1 MPDPKPQ
8 PTPPSPTSVEAREA
22 SQRNAAKA
30 AHDTSVE
37 GAKSVADAV
46 RRVADAAVSALQARP
61 VAGPEGNFVFSASG
75 NRFRIRGN
83 GLGTNGTV
91 KIGEQQLNVRAWGT
105 TEIEGDMP
113 ANVPAEG
120 EVCVYVDE
128 NTVQRAHYT
137 R

>member
-22 SQRNAAKA
+22 SQRDAAKA

-37 GAKSVADAV
+37 GARSVADAV
-46 RRVADAAVSALQARP
+46 RRVADAAVAELQKRP
-61 VAGPEGNFVFSASG
+61 IAGPEGNFVFSASAS
-75 NRFRIRGN
+75 RFRIRGN

-91 KIGEQQLNVRAWGT
+91 KIGNQQLNVRAWGT

-113 ANVPAEG
+113 ANVPQSG
-120 EVCVYVDE
+120 EVVVHIDDK
-128 NTVQRAHYT
+128 TTQRAHYT